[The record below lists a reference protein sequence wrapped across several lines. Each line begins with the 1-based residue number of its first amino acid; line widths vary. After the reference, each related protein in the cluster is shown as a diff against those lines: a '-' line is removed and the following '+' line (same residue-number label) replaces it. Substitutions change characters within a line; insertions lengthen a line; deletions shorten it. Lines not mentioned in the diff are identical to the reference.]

1 MAVWSVVNKTDLQSD
16 SRIDAEYYQP
26 QHLRNDAKIC
36 SYGYVNLGN
45 IASFSGGA
53 TPLGANYL
61 SSGIPFLR
69 IQNIG
74 DNQLILDDIVFID
87 RIIHDGLL
95 KRSRLQYGDVLITIT
110 GRIGTTAVVSDDIKE
125 GNINQHIVRI
135 RIHDKRF
142 NPFFLSTFLN
152 TAFGRLQT
160 IREAY
165 GSTRD
170 ALPFYCLSKIKISL
184 IPENGQKTIEEIVKQ
199 AFNKVRESESLYFEA
214 EQLLLSELG
223 IKKLDF
229 AHRLTY
235 KTNLSDIQ
243 TANRFDAEY
252 FQPKYET
259 IIVALKKA
267 SQKRKVPL
275 TTLGEISQPMK
286 YGTSEPFDY
295 IEKGIPFLRIAD
307 VSNLDFDS
315 GTVMRIPERQAE
327 KCTNERVQSDDLLIS
342 RSGTL
347 GMVIPI
353 DKRFDNAIFGS
364 YFIRIRP
371 KIDISCSYLKVF
383 YNSIIG
389 KLIVERLQTG
399 AIQTNLTIPAIE
411 KFPLLLS
418 WPQLEEKID
427 DLINKSKQARMD
439 AELLLHQAKQKIEEL
454 IEKQSHWRDK
464 LRGVWME

>member
-1 MAVWSVVNKTDLQSD
+1 
-16 SRIDAEYYQP
+16 
-26 QHLRNDAKIC
+26 
-36 SYGYVNLGN
+36 
-45 IASFSGGA
+45 
-53 TPLGANYL
+53 
-61 SSGIPFLR
+61 
-69 IQNIG
+69 
-74 DNQLILDDIVFID
+74 
-87 RIIHDGLL
+87 
-95 KRSRLQYGDVLITIT
+95 
-110 GRIGTTAVVSDDIKE
+110 
-125 GNINQHIVRI
+125 
-135 RIHDKRF
+135 
-142 NPFFLSTFLN
+142 
-152 TAFGRLQT
+152 
-160 IREAY
+160 
-165 GSTRD
+165 
-170 ALPFYCLSKIKISL
+170 
-184 IPENGQKTIEEIVKQ
+184 
-199 AFNKVRESESLYFEA
+199 VRESESLYFEA

-411 KFPLLLS
+411 NFPLLLS

-439 AELLLHQAKQKIEEL
+439 AKLLLHQAKQKIEEL
-454 IEKQSHWRDK
+454 IEKQSH
-464 LRGVWME
+464 